1 MGDTEEWYGGVV
13 RRSGKE
19 EWYGGVVRRSGTEEW
34 YGGRREEN

>member
-1 MGDTEEWYGGVV
+1 VGDTEEWYGGVV